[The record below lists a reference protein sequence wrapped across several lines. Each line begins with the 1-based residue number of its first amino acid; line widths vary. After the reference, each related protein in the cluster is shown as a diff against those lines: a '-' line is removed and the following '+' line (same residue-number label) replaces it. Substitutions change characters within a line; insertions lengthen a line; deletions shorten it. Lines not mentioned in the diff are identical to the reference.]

1 MPRTTRLVARLSFER
16 REIDVN
22 INKNRKPFR
31 FILKMIKKLC
41 TVKAVYSFFV

>member
-1 MPRTTRLVARLSFER
+1 MPRTTRLVACLSFER
-16 REIDVN
+16 RKIDVN
-22 INKNRKPFR
+22 ISKDWKLFR